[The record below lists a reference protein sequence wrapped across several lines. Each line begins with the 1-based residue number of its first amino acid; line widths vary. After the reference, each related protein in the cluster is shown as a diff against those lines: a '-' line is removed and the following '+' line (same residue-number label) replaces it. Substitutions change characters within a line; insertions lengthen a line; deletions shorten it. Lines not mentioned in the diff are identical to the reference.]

1 MVSPRPWKFAALP
14 VGVRAL
20 LQRRLKLAWQARQFG
35 VEVLGLRGGAEFEFG
50 KLHLRGEVEWNVKQ
64 DRVASFETPVAAFT
78 LVNLSAV
85 WHPMGD
91 AGPLTLSLAGNNLLN
106 VSARR
111 AASFTRDFVP
121 LAGRDIRVSA
131 KVSF

>member
-1 MVSPRPWKFAALP
+1 VGPVPRIPPL
-14 VGVRAL
+14 R
-20 LQRRLKLAWQARQFG
+20 
-35 VEVLGLRGGAEFEFG
+35 LRGGIEAEIGGF
-50 KLHLRGEVEWNVKQ
+50 HLRGEVEWNDAQ
-64 DRVASFETPVAAFT
+64 ERVAAFENSVDGFT

-91 AGPLTLSLAGNNLLN
+91 EGPVTLMLAANNLFN

-121 LAGRDIRVSA
+121 LAGRDIRISA
-131 KVSF
+131 KLSF